1 VSLLDALTG
10 ARLTVVDEDQRVV
23 FAWFGGHGV
32 NVYDE
37 DGTEV
42 HYFTIG
48 GADRV
53 TPTVVRAAIERV
65 RRSDG
70 Q

>member
-1 VSLLDALTG
+1 MSLLDALFG
-10 ARLTVVDEDQRVV
+10 ARLTVVDDEQRVV

-37 DGTEV
+37 RGTEV

-48 GADRV
+48 GAERV

-65 RRSDG
+65 RHSDG
-70 Q
+70 E